1 MILSNKPKAIVLT
14 DGMLHDSDAK
24 TAHGLIRGTERFE
37 IVAVIDS
44 AHAGKDA
51 GEIIDGKHRNIPV
64 FANIEIAVAAIHD
77 ISCCIIGIA
86 TIGGILP
93 KHFIPIIES
102 CIKQKM
108 SIVNGLH
115 DFLTNMPELVNL
127 AATSNVELIDV
138 RKPKNKK
145 DLHFWTGEIYSVT
158 APVIAVIGTDCAL
171 GKRTTCRLV
180 RQACEAAK
188 INAQMIYTGQT
199 GWLQGGKYGFIFDS
213 TLNDFISGELEHAIV
228 NCWKE
233 THADVLL
240 VEGQSA
246 LRNPSGPCGAEMLVS
261 GNAKHVILVH
271 APKRKHYEHIE
282 AWGEIHS
289 AASEIELIKM
299 YGSKVIAVALNT
311 EHCTDEEALQFQQ
324 QYEMELQIP
333 VLLPLQQ
340 GVEKIIPVIKELI
353 TAEG

>member
-138 RKPKNKK
+138 RKPKNTFTSGRVK
-145 DLHFWTGEIYSVT
+145 
-158 APVIAVIGTDCAL
+158 
-171 GKRTTCRLV
+171 
-180 RQACEAAK
+180 
-188 INAQMIYTGQT
+188 YT
-199 GWLQGGKYGFIFDS
+199 
-213 TLNDFISGELEHAIV
+213 
-228 NCWKE
+228 
-233 THADVLL
+233 
-240 VEGQSA
+240 
-246 LRNPSGPCGAEMLVS
+246 R
-261 GNAKHVILVH
+261 
-271 APKRKHYEHIE
+271 
-282 AWGEIHS
+282 
-289 AASEIELIKM
+289 
-299 YGSKVIAVALNT
+299 
-311 EHCTDEEALQFQQ
+311 
-324 QYEMELQIP
+324 
-333 VLLPLQQ
+333 
-340 GVEKIIPVIKELI
+340 
-353 TAEG
+353 